1 MTDVL
6 LVGGGGREHA
16 LAWKLAQSP
25 RLGRMI
31 AAPGNPGI
39 AAHARCVPVK
49 DTALDELVDLARRE
63 RPDLVVVGPEV
74 PLAMGLAD
82 RLREAGFAV
91 FGPSA
96 AAARLESSKA
106 FSKDL
111 MARHGVP
118 TARFRTFQ
126 DAAAARAYCRELGA
140 PLVVKADG
148 LAAGKGV
155 IVCRSLDEADRAL
168 ALCFEERAFGVSGL
182 TVVVEEFLEGEE
194 ASFFALADG
203 AAVLPLAAAQDHK
216 TVFDGDRGPNTGG
229 MGAYSPAPV
238 MSDAMQDRV
247 MAEIVRP
254 VIAAMGK
261 EGAPYTGVLFVGL
274 MITREGPKVIEF
286 NCRFGDPECQAI
298 MPRLESDLLA
308 LLQAAATGQGL
319 PAALAWSPRDL
330 RLRGDGLRRLSR
342 AATRRAAPITGVAA
356 AAALPGINVFHA
368 GTAMAGDALV
378 TAGGRVLGVQA
389 SGADAA
395 SAIRAAYAGVER
407 DPLRRRPLPPGHRPS
422 RAETDRVST
431 LAISTRRRRGG
442 SGASPIDP

>member
-1 MTDVL
+1 VTDVL

-25 RLGRMI
+25 GLGRMV

-39 AAHARCVPVK
+39 AAHARCVPLK
-49 DTALDELVDLARRE
+49 DTAVDELVDLARQE

-74 PLAMGLAD
+74 PLALGLAD
-82 RLREAGFAV
+82 RLRAAGFAV

-111 MARHGVP
+111 MARHGIP

-126 DAAAARAYCRELGA
+126 DATAARRYCHELGA

-155 IVCRSLDEADRAL
+155 IVCRALEEADRAL
-168 ALCFEERAFGVSGL
+168 ALCFEERAFGASGL

-203 AAVLPLAAAQDHK
+203 AAVLPLVAAQDHK

-238 MSDAMQDRV
+238 MSEAIQDRV

-298 MPRLESDLLA
+298 MPRLEGDLLV

-319 PAALAWSPRDL
+319 PAALSWSPQASVCVVMTSAGYPGRYETG
-330 RLRGDGLRRLSR
+330 R
-342 AATRRAAPITGVAA
+342 PITGVDAA
-356 AAALPGINVFHA
+356 VKLPGVHVFHA
-368 GTAMAGDALV
+368 GTAMTGDTLV

-389 SGADAA
+389 LGRDVTAA
-395 SAIRAAYAGVER
+395 VRSAYAGVER
-407 DPLRRRPLPPGHRPS
+407 IRFEGAHYRRDIGHHALRRIG
-422 RAETDRVST
+422 
-431 LAISTRRRRGG
+431 
-442 SGASPIDP
+442 

>member
-1 MTDVL
+1 VTDVL
-6 LVGGGGREHA
+6 LVGGGGREHS

-25 RLGRMI
+25 SLGRMV

-49 DTALDELVDLARRE
+49 DTAVDELVDLAREE

-82 RLREAGFAV
+82 RLRAAGFAV

-118 TARFRTFQ
+118 TARFRTFR
-126 DAAAARAYCRELGA
+126 DAATAGRYCRELGV

-155 IVCRSLDEADRAL
+155 VVCRTLDEADRAL
-168 ALCFEERAFGVSGL
+168 ALCFEERAFGASGL

-194 ASFFALADG
+194 ASFFAVADG
-203 AAVLPLAAAQDHK
+203 ASVLPLVAAQDHK

-229 MGAYSPAPV
+229 MGAYSPAPI
-238 MSDAMQDRV
+238 MTDAMQDRV

-254 VIAAMGK
+254 VIVAMGK
-261 EGAPYTGVLFVGL
+261 EGAPYTGVLYVGL
-274 MITREGPKVIEF
+274 MITRQGPKVIEF

-298 MPRLESDLLA
+298 MPRLETDLLA
-308 LLQAAATGQGL
+308 LLHAAATGQGL
-319 PAALAWSPRDL
+319 PDALSWSPRSSVCVVMASAGYPG
-330 RLRGDGLRRLSR
+330 RYEIGR
-342 AATRRAAPITGVAA
+342 PITGVDAA
-356 AAALPGINVFHA
+356 GRLPGVNVFHA
-368 GTAMAGDALV
+368 GTAMTGDTLV

-389 SGADAA
+389 SGADVT
-395 SAIRAAYAGVER
+395 SAIRAAYAAVER
-407 DPLRRRPLPPGHRPS
+407 IRFDGAHYRRDIGHHALRRIG
-422 RAETDRVST
+422 
-431 LAISTRRRRGG
+431 
-442 SGASPIDP
+442 